1 MAIRFD
7 GHDGG
12 PRLGQ
17 GEGQGPEAG
26 PDLEHAGA
34 GPGAREASNAPD
46 RVRVSDEVLPEGSA
60 GLETMVRQQ
69 LCDVGAGKG
78 HQEIVTS
85 TTPWLR
91 SPICEN
97 PEGDMSTTRG

>member
-1 MAIRFD
+1 
-7 GHDGG
+7 
-12 PRLGQ
+12 
-17 GEGQGPEAG
+17 
-26 PDLEHAGA
+26 
-34 GPGAREASNAPD
+34 
-46 RVRVSDEVLPEGSA
+46 V
-60 GLETMVRQQ
+60 VRQQ

-91 SPICEN
+91 PPICEN

>member
-1 MAIRFD
+1 MAVRLD
-7 GHDGG
+7 GHDVG

-17 GEGQGPEAG
+17 GEGQGPEAR
-26 PDLEHAGA
+26 PDLEHVCAGS
-34 GPGAREASNAPD
+34 GARKARNATD
-46 RVRVSDEVLPEGSA
+46 GVRVSDEVLPEGPA
-60 GLETMVRQQ
+60 GLEAVGRQQ

>member
-1 MAIRFD
+1 MAIGFD
-7 GHDGG
+7 GHHVGA
-12 PRLGQ
+12 RLGQ
-17 GEGQGPEAG
+17 GQGEGPETR
-26 PDLEHAGA
+26 PDLEHMCAGS
-34 GPGAREASNAPD
+34 GARKARNATD
-46 RVRVSDEVLPEGSA
+46 RVRVSDEVLPQGPA
-60 GLETMVRQQ
+60 GLETVVRQQ

-91 SPICEN
+91 PPICEN